1 MALVR
6 ECDGFSLWAL
16 DVLMPPLLL
25 LLRHLEDSDIIAQ
38 REVNLFSLKDVGLFL
53 NKVVPVY
60 TVIVLCFFFIFILS
74 VA

>member
-1 MALVR
+1 
-6 ECDGFSLWAL
+6 
-16 DVLMPPLLL
+16 MPPLLL

-60 TVIVLCFFFIFILS
+60 TVIVLCFFLFSFFQ
-74 VA
+74 

>member
-1 MALVR
+1 
-6 ECDGFSLWAL
+6 
-16 DVLMPPLLL
+16 MPPLLL